1 MGRGCNVVEFPRA
14 ICAIFVGFVLI
25 GGLATAA
32 VAQETEPEE
41 EVKEEGR
48 SLESHFADYL
58 HFAVMGRFDAADSE
72 AKALLKH
79 PDLDPLSDEG
89 AEQLVELSKQYE
101 NSMDI
106 LLLLIDNS
114 TIGQNAKAVFE
125 LIRESHRRERMKP
138 ARIKQHIEMLAG
150 EPAQQVF
157 AMQQLQASGEYAVP
171 WMLKTLTD
179 DSKEDLHPFVVAA
192 LPKLGKKAVNPLIA
206 ALGMADEDV
215 RFFVIEALGKIGY
228 PQAAPYLKRVAVDKD
243 EDDAMRTAA
252 TEAIA
257 AIVAGNPDVKD
268 GPADALFAKQAEQY
282 FEELESLQAD
292 PREDRANVWYLNT
305 GGQPRDEP
313 IVPVEVPRPIY
324 TLVKCLQECEASLKL
339 NADQPDVL
347 ALWLTANFRREA
359 RLGLNV
365 ESEEP
370 VNGGDPTRPKNFPRS
385 IYFARSAG
393 PRHCRIVLNR
403 AVQELDRDVALGA
416 IAAMNVAAGPAAM
429 VLPDGDNGMSL
440 AEALHFPDLLVRI
453 KAALALGRAMPRE
466 SFTLSEEVVPV
477 LASALSLHG
486 RKFFM
491 VIEPDEK
498 VRETLADLIADEQT
512 TVVAGQ
518 RLSDALGSA
527 QDTMTHLDGIF
538 LASDADRPTVI
549 EAIRQIK
556 ADPRFGLTPIVV
568 VVKEGD
574 NLVLDRIKA
583 EDDRIGS
590 ILDDTGEE
598 LPDAE
603 FVERLLAKRQQTA
616 PRFGYRP
623 MSEALELELALA
635 TARTLEEI
643 AISQSAVFN
652 AFAAEQALIDTL
664 KHPSEPL
671 RIAAAFVLARL
682 NSDLA
687 QQAIAHVA
695 LSSEQSEDLRLV
707 AFDALADSARWYGMK
722 LDDQQTEELMQ
733 QAIGETNLVLRT
745 AASQAL
751 GAMNLTTPRAVEI
764 LLAQPQR

>member
-1 MGRGCNVVEFPRA
+1 MSRGCNMVEFSRA
-14 ICAIFVGFVLI
+14 ICAVFVGFVLV
-25 GGLATAA
+25 GGMATVS
-32 VAQETEPEE
+32 VAQEAEDKTEDES
-41 EVKEEGR
+41 R

-72 AKALLKH
+72 AKALLQH

-89 AEQLVELSKQYE
+89 AEQLVQLSEKYE

-114 TIGQNAKAVFE
+114 TIGKNAKAVFD

-138 ARIKQHIEMLAG
+138 ARIKRHIELLAG
-150 EPAQQVF
+150 EPNQRVF
-157 AMQQLQASGEYAVP
+157 AMEQLQASGEYAIP

-206 ALGMADEDV
+206 ALGIEDEDI

-228 PQAAPYLKRVAVDKD
+228 PQVTPYLKRVAADKD

-252 TEAIA
+252 TEAIG
-257 AIVAGNPDVKD
+257 AIVAGNPDVQD
-268 GPADALFAKQAEQY
+268 TPADALFARQAEQY
-282 FEELESLQAD
+282 FKEVESLQAD
-292 PREDRANVWYLNT
+292 PREDRANVWFLRT
-305 GGQPRDEP
+305 GGEPRDEP
-313 IVPVEVPRPIY
+313 IVPVEVPREIY
-324 TLVKCLQECEASLKL
+324 TLVKCMQECEASLKL
-339 NADQPDVL
+339 NAEQPDVL

-359 RLGLNV
+359 RLRLNV

-370 VNGGDPTRPKNFPRS
+370 VDGLDPTRGEKFPRS

-403 AVQELDRDVALGA
+403 AVKDLDRDVALGA
-416 IAAMNVAAGPAAM
+416 IAAMNVSAGPAAM
-429 VLPDGDNGMSL
+429 VLPEGDNSMSL

-453 KAALALGRAMPRE
+453 KAALALGRAMPKE
-466 SFTLSEEVVPV
+466 PFKLSEEVVPV
-477 LASALSLHG
+477 LASALSLQG
-486 RKFFM
+486 RKCFM

-498 VRETLADLIADEQT
+498 VRETLTELMADEQT
-512 TVVAGQ
+512 TVVAGE
-518 RLSDALGSA
+518 RLSDALGNA
-527 QDTMTHLDGIF
+527 HDTMTHLEGIF
-538 LASDADRPTVI
+538 LASDVDRPTVI
-549 EAIRQIK
+549 EAVRQIK

-583 EDDRIGS
+583 EDDRIGRV
-590 ILDDTGEE
+590 LDDTGEDM
-598 LPDAE
+598 PGAD
-603 FVERLLAKRQQTA
+603 FVKRLLAKRDQTA

-623 MSEALELELALA
+623 MSEELELELALA
-635 TARTLEEI
+635 AARTLEEI
-643 AISQSAVFN
+643 ALSQSAVFN
-652 AFAAEQALIDTL
+652 VFSAEQALIDTL

-687 QQAIAHVA
+687 QQAIADVA
-695 LSSEQSEDLRLV
+695 LSSEQTEDLRLV

-722 LDDQQTEELMQ
+722 LNDQQTEELMQ
-733 QAIGETNLVLRT
+733 QALGEPNLVLRT

-751 GAMNLTTPRAVEI
+751 GAMNLATPRAVDI